1 MKTFKTILVTSV
13 LFFGFLLIS
22 FYNSHYN
29 REAII
34 TEIKGNLIT
43 FTDAAKNE
51 WVFESSKAA
60 AAFSVS
66 DKVRLLMFNN
76 NTEEYI
82 FDDEIIK
89 VVKIN

>member
-1 MKTFKTILVTSV
+1 MKTFKTILVAGV

-60 AAFSVS
+60 AAFSVF

-89 VVKIN
+89 IVKIN

>member
-1 MKTFKTILVTSV
+1 MKTFKTILVASV

-22 FYNSHYN
+22 FYNNHYN

-51 WVFESSKAA
+51 WIFESSNAA
-60 AAFSVS
+60 AAFSVF

-89 VVKIN
+89 IVKMN